1 MTTANPSP
9 VTLLALDRREGW
21 LFFREEESI
30 FLIRPPYQIADRR
43 LSSLASL
50 SRAVQ
55 DRDFD
60 VVDKPFDDLDS
71 AIAFCRS
78 EIIANAKR
86 DGRDLDAPIG
96 PALIAVAPRIF
107 IDALLTELEEC
118 ACDKQTRNELLSTVE
133 TKSRHASDPI
143 VRERIERMKRILA
156 S

>member
-1 MTTANPSP
+1 VTTAKPSP
-9 VTLLALDRREGW
+9 VTLLALDRSEGW
-21 LFFREEESI
+21 FFFREGELI
-30 FLIRPPYQIADRR
+30 LLIRPPYQIADRR

-60 VVDKPFDDLDS
+60 AIDKPFDDLDK
-71 AIAFCRS
+71 AIEFCRS

-86 DGRDLDAPIG
+86 EGRDLDAPVG
-96 PALIAVAPRIF
+96 PALIAAAPRIF
-107 IDALLTELEEC
+107 IDALLNELEEGTHER
-118 ACDKQTRNELLSTVE
+118 QTRSELLSTIE